1 MIDHLSITTTDLDRA
16 QAFYDA
22 VLAALG
28 YPRVNLRAHAI
39 GYGVRDRGPD
49 APPYISVYLCTG
61 RLEPDNRHWAFRAKS
76 RAEVRAFYE
85 AALTH
90 GGTDD
95 GPIDEGRIEEERRLM
110 YVAITRA
117 QRSLHLNWCK
127 KRKRARETV
136 VCEPSRFIPE
146 MGLDEAP
153 PPTPEE
159 APMSPKDRLAS
170 LKALLQ
176 KP

>member
-22 VLAALG
+22 VLGALG
-28 YPRVNLRAHAI
+28 YPRVNRRANAI

-61 RLEPDNRHWAFRAKS
+61 RLEPDNRHWAFRARS

-95 GPIDEGRIEEERRLM
+95 GPPGLRPHYHPDYYGAFVRDPDGNRIEAVTQQREEGR
-110 YVAITRA
+110 
-117 QRSLHLNWCK
+117 
-127 KRKRARETV
+127 
-136 VCEPSRFIPE
+136 
-146 MGLDEAP
+146 
-153 PPTPEE
+153 
-159 APMSPKDRLAS
+159 KD
-170 LKALLQ
+170 Q
-176 KP
+176 Q